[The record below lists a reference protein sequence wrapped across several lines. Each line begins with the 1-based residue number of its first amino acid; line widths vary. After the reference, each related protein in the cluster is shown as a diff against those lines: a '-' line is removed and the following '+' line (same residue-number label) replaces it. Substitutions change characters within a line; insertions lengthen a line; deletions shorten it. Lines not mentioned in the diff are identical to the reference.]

1 MKNRTLVVV
10 LSIMAAAAAAG
21 CTGIERESSLA
32 PTAAG
37 NNSLLGAWTSSSVV
51 PSPSTCTDFVWTVSE
66 QTATSAKGAFSAT
79 CAGELKLTGVAEGS
93 FTNPTA
99 IAWSATGNAT
109 GPGLPSCRISLTGT
123 ATLGTDAIRIPY
135 DGTTCLGPVSGIE
148 SVRKR

>member
-10 LSIMAAAAAAG
+10 LSIMAAG

-51 PSPSTCTDFVWTVSE
+51 PSPSTCTNFVWTVSE

-93 FTNPTA
+93 FSNPTA

-148 SVRKR
+148 SVRRR